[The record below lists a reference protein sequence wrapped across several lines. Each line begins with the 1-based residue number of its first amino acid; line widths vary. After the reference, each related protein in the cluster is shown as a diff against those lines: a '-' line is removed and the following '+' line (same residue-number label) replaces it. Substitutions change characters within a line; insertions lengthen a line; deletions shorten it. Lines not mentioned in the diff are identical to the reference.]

1 MVSTVISKLEL
12 LTDETVMHRSK
23 FHTYLQQETDTIFN
37 FILNI
42 LLKGY
47 GNWTFSKQLY
57 NLYRLKPANRSLEQW
72 KGDKELITHLK
83 TTQGRR
89 ELFQRKVNQRLTEL
103 KGCYCKL
110 TFGGGGGYPVVP
122 NTQNNTASTA
132 SSELA
137 RTYLQGVLSSILEPE
152 PSWMRYSSYLRPCRA
167 ENLCSMP
174 RRSCALTK
182 CTVGGLPFFQHFPHT
197 ASSNWSVMFRHH
209 HRQKGPSHE
218 LVARLH
224 IVEW

>member
-110 TFGGGGGYPVVP
+110 TFGGGGLSSSPKHPEQYCVHCIFRTCKDLSTRGPVL
-122 NTQNNTASTA
+122 NTR
-132 SSELA
+132 A
-137 RTYLQGVLSSILEPE
+137 RTILNEVLLISATMQGRKSLF
-152 PSWMRYSSYLRPCRA
+152 YA
-167 ENLCSMP
+167 
-174 RRSCALTK
+174 
-182 CTVGGLPFFQHFPHT
+182 
-197 ASSNWSVMFRHH
+197 
-209 HRQKGPSHE
+209 
-218 LVARLH
+218 
-224 IVEW
+224 